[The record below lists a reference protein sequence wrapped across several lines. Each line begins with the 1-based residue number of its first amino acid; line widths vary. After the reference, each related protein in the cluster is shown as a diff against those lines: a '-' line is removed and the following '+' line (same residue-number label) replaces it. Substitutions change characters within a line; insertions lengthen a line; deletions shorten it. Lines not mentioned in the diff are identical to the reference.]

1 MNLNHITI
9 EKKWQEEWRKNN
21 LSESEISK
29 NKKKFF
35 VINAY
40 PAISG
45 LLHVGHIRGYA
56 YADIL
61 ARYKRMTG
69 HNVLFPT
76 GFHSSGL
83 PTIAFARNVQKRK
96 KEWKEHLKN
105 AGISTKKPDFS
116 TVEAIIKFFSE
127 IYIDNWK
134 KLGLL
139 FDERRLLY
147 TTDQA
152 YSKFIEWQFRKL
164 MQKGF
169 LTKKSSY
176 SPYCPNCGPVAVDF
190 SEMDLSKGGHAKM
203 KKFPIL
209 KFRLE
214 DGKVLPV
221 ATPNQNTVLEDTNV
235 WINPR
240 RDYIRAKVKNETWL
254 LSELGFTK
262 LKNQNFK
269 IKRLGKIKGKKLVGL
284 FCKNPLLKKTIR
296 VLPNRFVDP
305 KVLLGTDLPDK
316 QQEIFCWMA
325 LLEEI
330 KKQEKNKKS
339 KRAVSKNLKEMK
351 KLCESKLN
359 SFKKTNKKIT
369 YRPKQSAYGKMEQE
383 FLYDFTESVTCRCG
397 QNVFV
402 KLLPEQ
408 WFIDYENKKLKNKT
422 IKWLKQMIVYPQSF
436 KQSFPRIISSY
447 KSRVCIR
454 KGSWL
459 GTRFPFKKKWVIEPG
474 SDSTLYP
481 IFYIISKYIN
491 QCQIKNKQLVDAFF
505 DFVFGEKNNLKEA
518 AKKTKMMP
526 RKLLQIKKEVNYWY
540 PLDLNIA
547 GKEHETVHFPVFLT
561 NHIAVL
567 NKRHWPKGVFAT
579 GWVVKEKIEETDTT
593 SKAGKKLSPD
603 QIKLNKEK
611 LYLKWGW
618 WFSPETTA
626 KLSKSK
632 GGTESIPKI
641 IQKYSADALRLYYSH
656 IDEPYADI
664 IWDPKSV
671 LKYKRQINQIA
682 KEITKLTK
690 TKNTPRNLK
699 RRRQELPNPNSKIR
713 KATKCLDKYD
723 LRGAT
728 QIIYFDLLKDL
739 QNHRKKGVNPKSA
752 RKFIEKW
759 IKCMAIFTPH
769 MAEELWRKT
778 GNKKMVTIEKWP
790 A

>member
-1 MNLNHITI
+1 
-9 EKKWQEEWRKNN
+9 
-21 LSESEISK
+21 
-29 NKKKFF
+29 
-35 VINAY
+35 
-40 PAISG
+40 
-45 LLHVGHIRGYA
+45 
-56 YADIL
+56 
-61 ARYKRMTG
+61 
-69 HNVLFPT
+69 
-76 GFHSSGL
+76 
-83 PTIAFARNVQKRK
+83 
-96 KEWKEHLKN
+96 
-105 AGISTKKPDFS
+105 
-116 TVEAIIKFFSE
+116 
-127 IYIDNWK
+127 
-134 KLGLL
+134 
-139 FDERRLLY
+139 
-147 TTDQA
+147 
-152 YSKFIEWQFRKL
+152 
-164 MQKGF
+164 
-169 LTKKSSY
+169 
-176 SPYCPNCGPVAVDF
+176 
-190 SEMDLSKGGHAKM
+190 
-203 KKFPIL
+203 
-209 KFRLE
+209 
-214 DGKVLPV
+214 
-221 ATPNQNTVLEDTNV
+221 
-235 WINPR
+235 
-240 RDYIRAKVKNETWL
+240 
-254 LSELGFTK
+254 
-262 LKNQNFK
+262 
-269 IKRLGKIKGKKLVGL
+269 
-284 FCKNPLLKKTIR
+284 
-296 VLPNRFVDP
+296 
-305 KVLLGTDLPDK
+305 
-316 QQEIFCWMA
+316 MA